1 MDICKSFLKTWDRY
15 DGGYNWE
22 NHGNPPF
29 FPEYTF
35 IRAAVKNSSGN
46 LCIPYQYYPV
56 TRAEHDR
63 ILSEEQFKGVFFN
76 TKTPYCESGVIIRD
90 EKTGAFTRHA
100 ACRMDMSE
108 GWIWSEP
115 TVANLSDGSMAMLM
129 RKCRSGWLYR
139 CDSPDGGKTW
149 GEYYKTDIPNP
160 TNKPRLINL
169 DGGRIAFIHTPNNAG
184 IENGGW
190 ALRFPLE
197 LWISDDD
204 MKSWSEKIRL
214 TDFPGA
220 YSYSDGFYEDGHI
233 HFVIEHNRHTI
244 LYFDVEL

>member
-1 MDICKSFLKTWDRY
+1 MDICKSFLKIWDRY

-63 ILSEEQFKGVFFN
+63 ILSEEQFKGVFSN

-100 ACRMDMSE
+100 ACRMDMSD

-160 TNKPRLINL
+160 TNKPRPINL
-169 DGGRIAFIHTPNNAG
+169 DGGRIALIHTPNNAG

>member
-1 MDICKSFLKTWDRY
+1 
-15 DGGYNWE
+15 
-22 NHGNPPF
+22 
-29 FPEYTF
+29 
-35 IRAAVKNSSGN
+35 
-46 LCIPYQYYPV
+46 
-56 TRAEHDR
+56 
-63 ILSEEQFKGVFFN
+63 
-76 TKTPYCESGVIIRD
+76 
-90 EKTGAFTRHA
+90 
-100 ACRMDMSE
+100 
-108 GWIWSEP
+108 
-115 TVANLSDGSMAMLM
+115 M

-169 DGGRIAFIHTPNNAG
+169 DGGRIALIHTPNNAG

-197 LWISDDD
+197 LWISDNDI
-204 MKSWSEKIRL
+204 KSWSEKIRL